1 MKEGRLSL
9 PSFFN
14 LFDVMKY
21 IYVCLISFL
30 LFSCGKK
37 NQDLSEL
44 VSSELQFEEMNIEPL
59 LGNPYQME
67 IIDSTLIIADYVDDN
82 ALLLYNLDSLSYQRR
97 LFVGE
102 GPNDILP
109 PLSIDVN
116 IQEKAINVLQRQNG
130 ECRKYV
136 LSDLYKTNI
145 ASFQKVNLKSADRMV
160 ETNVGYIYMGF
171 NEKGVLLHGR
181 GNISDTVVE
190 QFAEFEINDVSS
202 KYKLFQ
208 GRISYSKKNDC
219 LLFAPSYVS
228 DILMYTQHDG
238 CWNKK
243 VIFSIGDGKIE
254 RRIKEDK
261 DLGLYKDDINH
272 CIDVCKS
279 EDFFY
284 VLYDGSDMGH
294 SEKIECRYIICFD
307 MVGNLNGV
315 YKVNST
321 IRDICVSDDGVMYA
335 LMYSEKDG
343 EPTIGKATLK

>member
-116 IQEKAINVLQRQNG
+116 
-130 ECRKYV
+130 
-136 LSDLYKTNI
+136 
-145 ASFQKVNLKSADRMV
+145 
-160 ETNVGYIYMGF
+160 
-171 NEKGVLLHGR
+171 
-181 GNISDTVVE
+181 
-190 QFAEFEINDVSS
+190 
-202 KYKLFQ
+202 
-208 GRISYSKKNDC
+208 
-219 LLFAPSYVS
+219 
-228 DILMYTQHDG
+228 
-238 CWNKK
+238 
-243 VIFSIGDGKIE
+243 
-254 RRIKEDK
+254 
-261 DLGLYKDDINH
+261 
-272 CIDVCKS
+272 
-279 EDFFY
+279 
-284 VLYDGSDMGH
+284 
-294 SEKIECRYIICFD
+294 
-307 MVGNLNGV
+307 LNQ
-315 YKVNST
+315 
-321 IRDICVSDDGVMYA
+321 
-335 LMYSEKDG
+335 
-343 EPTIGKATLK
+343 